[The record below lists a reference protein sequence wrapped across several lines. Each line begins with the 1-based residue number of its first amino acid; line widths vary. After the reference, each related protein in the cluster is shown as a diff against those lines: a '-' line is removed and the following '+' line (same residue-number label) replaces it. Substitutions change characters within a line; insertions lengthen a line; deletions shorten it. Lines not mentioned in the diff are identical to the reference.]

1 MNKPPMR
8 PPTDVRRLANIAF
21 WLSALLLILQLAAPA
36 FAQPTFPKL
45 TGRVSDAAGVLPA
58 DTAAAL
64 EAKLKALE
72 DTTGTQ
78 LVVATVPDLQGY
90 EIDEYGYQLGRAW
103 GIGQKGTNNGAILLI
118 APAQRKLRIEVG
130 YGLEGVLT
138 DAVSSGIIR
147 QTIVPRF
154 KAGDMA
160 GGIVAGADQLIA
172 LLQLPPEEQAAFA
185 AKAKAASTGAGDS
198 PGWGALVWLIIIIVW
213 IIIASRR
220 GARGRRNGPVI
231 VWGPGIG
238 GNWSGGGGFGG
249 GGGGG
254 FGGFSG
260 GGGSFGGGGASG
272 DW

>member
-1 MNKPPMR
+1 MMAL
-8 PPTDVRRLANIAF
+8 RRTNLPA
-21 WLSALLLILQLAAPA
+21 LALLLAALWALFAALPA
-36 FAQPTFPKL
+36 AAEPTFPKL
-45 TGRVSDAAGVLPA
+45 TGRVTDAAGVLPA
-58 DTAAAL
+58 DTVTAL

-72 DTTGTQ
+72 DSTGTQ

-138 DAVSSGIIR
+138 DAVSSRIIR
-147 QTIVPRF
+147 QAIVPRF
-154 KAGDMA
+154 KAGDIA
-160 GGIVAGADQLIA
+160 GGVAAGADQLIA

-185 AKAKAASTGAGDS
+185 AQAKAASADQGDS

-220 GARGRRNGPVI
+220 GSRGRRSGPVI
-231 VWGPGIG
+231 LWGPGIG
-238 GNWSGGGGFGG
+238 GNWSGGGG